1 MIKNLKFKIKNFQ
14 EGITLIEI
22 VVMLALIAIFSSILI
37 SDFPKI
43 QRQFML
49 SRASHKLSQDIRRAQ
64 DLALSGRRPAEED
77 EGEKIAGYGIYF
89 NTSTPTQY
97 KIYEDKV
104 VDSLF
109 DKKYTDGE
117 DVENIDMAD
126 FASGV
131 HIKEINPDKSSSA
144 SINFS
149 PPNPLVM
156 LTVGALEPTSIEIIL
171 CMNTY
176 CSEADSPTFRI
187 VSVNKSG
194 LIEIK

>member
-1 MIKNLKFKIKNFQ
+1 MFKK
-14 EGITLIEI
+14 EKGITLIEI

-49 SRASHKLSQDIRRAQ
+49 SRASHKLAQDIRRAQ
-64 DLALSGRRPAEED
+64 DLALSGRRPTEED

-97 KIYEDKV
+97 IIYKDIVPPDYE
-104 VDSLF
+104 
-109 DKKYTDGE
+109 YTDDAE
-117 DVENIDMAD
+117 DTEIVENIDITG
-126 FASGV
+126 FAAGV
-131 HIKEINPDKSSSA
+131 HIKEINSDESNFA

-149 PPNPLVM
+149 PPNPLVTM
-156 LTVGALEPTSIEIIL
+156 TMGVLDQQGVEITL
-171 CMNTY
+171 CMDAY
-176 CSEADSPTFRI
+176 CSEADSPTFRT